1 LVILSFLQR
10 IFGGKEEAMEQA
22 FSIEDA
28 EDFLSKSFDERFQI
42 LEKDVSK
49 IYQDM
54 QSAADGMKQSLN
66 DLANA
71 EFKGPVD
78 SELLQNVVGH
88 RRSFIQKM
96 DAMISQVKRPM
107 QPDFDS
113 IMEFSSH
120 SSSAVSEA
128 DKKTVNDYQF
138 LHELFNKE
146 AGNTIGKFKAL
157 SAMSSKLENFVNKN
171 KESLLSIKNAQNELQ
186 LIKDGMKKM
195 AETEGYLKTLEAKL
209 SALNSEHEGEKEK
222 LEKFLGSEEWLR
234 FNELLEKK
242 KKVEED
248 AASARSQ
255 MLQGISKIEK
265 PMRKFKNLVD
275 RGILKFENEKA
286 LEKYSSSVFDALVE
300 EKNPEMLYLI
310 LKAVQKNISDGK
322 VEMKDREK
330 IMAEIKW
337 LVENNALEAP
347 LEKYLLLAGELEKM
361 ERSVSEQKTPDVRR
375 NIERRVEDMERQV
388 ERINLEMEK
397 LKKQME
403 RMRDSVNEKKITLES
418 MLASLA
424 NKKISI
430 NVPL

>member
-1 LVILSFLQR
+1 MQR
-10 IFGGKEEAMEQA
+10 IFGRKEEAREQT
-22 FSIEDA
+22 FSIEDT
-28 EDFLSKSFDERFQI
+28 EGFLSKSFDERFQV
-42 LEKDVSK
+42 LEKDASK
-49 IYQDM
+49 MYKDI
-54 QSAADGMKQSLN
+54 QSVVDDMKQSLN

-107 QPDFDS
+107 QSDFDS
-113 IMEFSSH
+113 IMEFISY

-138 LHELFNKE
+138 LNELFSKE

-157 SAMSSKLENFVNKN
+157 RAVSGKLENFVNKN

-186 LIKDGMKKM
+186 LIKDWMKKM
-195 AETEGYLKTLEAKL
+195 AETKGHLKTLESRL
-209 SALNSEHEGEKEK
+209 SSLNSEREGEKGK

-248 AASARSQ
+248 VANIKSQ

-300 EKNPEMLYLI
+300 EKNPETLYSL
-310 LKAVQKNISDGK
+310 LKVVQKNISEGK

-330 IMAEIKW
+330 SMAEIKW
-337 LVENNALEAP
+337 LVENNALENP
-347 LEKYLLLAGELEKM
+347 LEKYLLLASELEKM
-361 ERSVSEQKTPDVRR
+361 KRSVGEQKMPDVRR
-375 NIERRVEDMERQV
+375 DIERRIEDMEMQV
-388 ERINLEMEK
+388 ERASLEMEK

-418 MLASLA
+418 MLTSLA

-430 NVPL
+430 NISL